1 MLKRFGLLSS
11 VLFLATA
18 GPVHANES
26 ASITLSLSV
35 YIEPEAFESPAS
47 VPVLDSRDCTDA
59 LATTDPQRHD
69 NCQDGNTLY
78 AWRRASSALMLT
90 IAPI

>member
-1 MLKRFGLLSS
+1 VLKRFGLLSS

-35 YIEPEAFESPAS
+35 YIEPEAYESPESGADLGS
-47 VPVLDSRDCTDA
+47 HDCTDA
-59 LATTDPQRHD
+59 LATTDPTLHD